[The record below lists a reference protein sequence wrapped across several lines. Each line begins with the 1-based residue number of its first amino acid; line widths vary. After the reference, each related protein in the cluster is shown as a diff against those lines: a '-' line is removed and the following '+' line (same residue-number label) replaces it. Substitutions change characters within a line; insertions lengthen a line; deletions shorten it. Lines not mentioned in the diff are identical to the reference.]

1 MLWDSKFGNACF
13 SVHPRWLAAKRTC
26 DIHVWGLLRRRKTSL
41 NAGADCDAAPVM
53 MLWKSPVLTRML
65 WCCSCYNVMEISSF
79 NEDVVV
85 AVMSERE
92 RYCTFVT
99 CAGYHNP
106 PPPSLVVDF
115 SARKALKFLANQL
128 EFIAQQ

>member
-1 MLWDSKFGNACF
+1 VLWDSKFGNACF
-13 SVHPRWLAAKRTC
+13 SVHARWLATKRTC
-26 DIHVWGLLRRRKTSL
+26 DIHVWGLLRRRKSSL

-53 MLWKSPVLTRML
+53 MLWKCPALTRMS

-99 CAGYHNP
+99 CAGHHNP
-106 PPPSLVVDF
+106 LLLPLW
-115 SARKALKFLANQL
+115 LIFLQEKL
-128 EFIAQQ
+128 